1 MLCFL
6 PPVPAVRRE
15 PMPEPG
21 PQQPARAAQTVILI
35 FVILNVLFVLTGLLP
50 LVVKM
55 EGRSEAEMARAGAV
69 DICAER
75 QSVGLPRT
83 LACRGGAVVS
93 H

>member
-6 PPVPAVRRE
+6 PPVPAVRRD
-15 PMPEPG
+15 PLPEPG
-21 PQQPARAAQTVILI
+21 PHQPARAAQAVILI

-55 EGRSEAEMARAGAV
+55 EGRNGAEPATGGIDAM
-69 DICAER
+69 CAER
-75 QSVGLPRT
+75 RSVGLPLT
-83 LACRGGAVVS
+83 PACRVAQGG